1 MSLSIKV
8 SVHAVQSLSP
18 MNTEKGVLVVE
29 NVNEVRQL
37 DVPDIKR
44 GTPLKQ
50 RASRLLKSYQ
60 LYLFVLPAVLYY
72 VLFHYAPLYGIQ
84 IAFKN
89 FLAFKGIAGSPWVGL
104 EHFERFFRSFEFTKI
119 ILNTIKLS
127 VLQLVVGFP
136 APIILALMLNQLMHK
151 RFKKFVQTVI
161 YAPHFISTVVIA
173 GMLFLF
179 LSPDTG
185 MVNKLIGLFG
195 GEPVFFMGDPDWFR
209 PVYVLSEIWQ
219 NTGWGTIIYLAALT
233 TISPELHESAVVDG
247 ANKFQRILHIDIPG
261 IMPTAVILLI
271 LSTGNIMSLGF
282 EKVYL
287 LQTPLNLPSSEI
299 ISTYVYK
306 TGLVGAQYSFST
318 AVGLF
323 NSVINFIIL
332 ITVNQIAKKAS
343 NTSLW

>member
-1 MSLSIKV
+1 M
-8 SVHAVQSLSP
+8 
-18 MNTEKGVLVVE
+18 LVVE

>member
-1 MSLSIKV
+1 
-8 SVHAVQSLSP
+8 
-18 MNTEKGVLVVE
+18 VLVVE

-37 DVPDIKR
+37 DIPDIKR

-50 RASRLLKSYQ
+50 KASRLLKSYQ

-72 VLFHYAPLYGIQ
+72 VLFHYVPLYGIQ

-104 EHFERFFRSFEFTKI
+104 EHFERFFRSFEFTRI

-185 MVNKLIGLFG
+185 MINKLIGLFG

-323 NSVINFIIL
+323 NSIINFVIL

>member
-1 MSLSIKV
+1 M
-8 SVHAVQSLSP
+8 
-18 MNTEKGVLVVE
+18 LVVE

-50 RASRLLKSYQ
+50 KASRLLKSYQ

-72 VLFHYAPLYGIQ
+72 VLFHYVPLYGIQ

-104 EHFERFFRSFEFTKI
+104 EHFERFFRSFEFTRI

-151 RFKKFVQTVI
+151 RLKKFVQTVI

-185 MVNKLIGLFG
+185 MINKLIGLFG

-323 NSVINFIIL
+323 NSIINFIIL